1 MTEDNLSDLIA
12 LFGFKKKHE
21 LTQHCRQVFLQTDLT
36 RLIQAAKSGQL
47 PWQYLSH
54 HRNLVPEQ
62 LSLTE
67 KDLAAIATSG
77 VGHLQPAAQKAV
89 NKIDTIFNQR
99 RLLSGHMFFNAN
111 LSDWHFF
118 YFDQRDFATGSNRWK
133 KGPHI
138 HFLNKLWPNQTA
150 QGVWKEFCSSP
161 KPRIHA
167 ALHIRFRRNGRQARP
182 A

>member
-77 VGHLQPAAQKAV
+77 TTSRAKCCKQNRHYLQPAATALWSYV
-89 NKIDTIFNQR
+89 FQR
-99 RLLSGHMFFNAN
+99 
-111 LSDWHFF
+111 
-118 YFDQRDFATGSNRWK
+118 
-133 KGPHI
+133 
-138 HFLNKLWPNQTA
+138 
-150 QGVWKEFCSSP
+150 
-161 KPRIHA
+161 
-167 ALHIRFRRNGRQARP
+167 
-182 A
+182 